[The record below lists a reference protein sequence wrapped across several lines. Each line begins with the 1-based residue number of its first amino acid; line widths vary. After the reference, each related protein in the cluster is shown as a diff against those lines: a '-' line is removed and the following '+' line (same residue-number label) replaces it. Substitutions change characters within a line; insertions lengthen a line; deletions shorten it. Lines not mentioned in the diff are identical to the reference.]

1 MTPLKFWKRKLP
13 LTLAWILVIAV
24 ITVFLSTGISL
35 FYTTGA
41 LPRLVDENNKTVALI
56 GEGYVFKEGES
67 GYYGSKS
74 TALTQKHYE
83 ELLTMNSVKNV
94 YVNKITG
101 AYSENFYAQLP
112 WEPFG
117 YYLDYADNKP
127 YNDAIVVGE
136 ILYADYY
143 SKIERIGVSF
153 DGESEK
159 EYNRRVFRLMIVV
172 EDLYL
177 FNDVF
182 TDGVF
187 HEFKCVEL
195 IVPVLYEDETEL
207 FKNGERYIFY
217 LENYRDQLNGYGIGP
232 SAMCNTG
239 MHFDGKGIQ
248 VIDGGEEFY
257 AFVPDEVTLAD
268 GVYAST
274 LKVFSDSSR
283 MPVISPVDGSVED
296 FLASPENKDWKD
308 LFKMLETVNCCL
320 PVVGTDCLE
329 GQYAFITDRAK
340 IIDGRAFT
348 AEEYAN
354 GEKVIVISK
363 AIAEDGKFSVGDVIK
378 ISQFDLTRE
387 SGRTQDYFDERK
399 DEALF
404 DEAINI
410 NPSIGSFISAPK
422 FSTTDEEFTIVGIYE
437 QSEEWSETMFSFTPN
452 TVFMPSSAQI
462 DGGYGGVAYSD
473 DMENSD
479 GETKLYRNGAE
490 GIGLVVE
497 LKNGMTDEFRQE
509 IANTDMAEC
518 FLIFEQ
524 GYDEAIIPARLLA
537 SMGQRL
543 FIIIF
548 CGWFMVLI
556 LYVLLYQL
564 KQNKNLGIM
573 RSVGVTSGKARRYI
587 FSCCLLPVLL
597 GSVLGSVLS
606 VRLIQGIQSKLVG
619 YIMSDGEIGE
629 QMQGLTQLLEY
640 NQADPKIF
648 ILAALAQICIFAVVL
663 WICAYAVAKRPPRKL
678 TSK

>member
-1 MTPLKFWKRKLP
+1 MTPLKFWKRKMP
-13 LTLAWILVIAV
+13 LTLAWILVIAI
-24 ITVFLSTGISL
+24 ITVFLNTGISL

-56 GEGYVFKEGES
+56 GEGYVFKDGAS

-94 YVNKITG
+94 YVNRITG

-112 WEPFG
+112 WEPYG
-117 YYLDYADNKP
+117 YYLDYEANEP
-127 YNDAIVVGE
+127 YNDAIAVGK
-136 ILYADYY
+136 ILYAERYPT
-143 SKIERIGVSF
+143 SEKIDVFF
-153 DGESEK
+153 DGETK
-159 EYNRRVFRLMIVV
+159 MEYNRGVFRLMISV

-187 HEFKCVEL
+187 HEFEYVEL
-195 IVPVLYEDETEL
+195 VVPILYENEAEL
-207 FKNGERYIFY
+207 FKRGERCIFY
-217 LENYRDQLNGYGIGP
+217 LENYRNQLNSYGLGP
-232 SAMCNTG
+232 SAMCSTG
-239 MHFDGKGIQ
+239 LHFDGKGIQ
-248 VIDGGEEFY
+248 VISEGEEFY
-257 AFVPDEVTLAD
+257 AFVPDEVVVGD
-268 GVYAST
+268 DVYAST
-274 LKVFSDSSR
+274 LKTSYNSSR
-283 MPVISPVDGSVED
+283 MPVISPIDGTVEG
-296 FLASPENKDWKD
+296 FLDAPENKDWKD
-308 LFKMLETVNCCL
+308 LFKMIETVNCCL

-329 GQYAFITDRAK
+329 GQYAFITDKAK

-363 AIAEDGKFSVGDVIK
+363 AIAEDGNVGVGDVIR

-387 SGRTQDYFDERK
+387 SGRTQNYFDELNDK
-399 DEALF
+399 ALF

-410 NPSIGSFISAPK
+410 NPTVGSFASIPK
-422 FSTTDEEFTIVGIYE
+422 FTTNDEEFTIVGIYD

-462 DGGYGGVAYSD
+462 DGGYGGFAYSD
-473 DMENSD
+473 
-479 GETKLYRNGAE
+479 GAKLYRNGSE

-509 IANTDMAEC
+509 IASTDMAEC

-524 GYDEAIIPARLLA
+524 SYDEAIIPARLLA

-543 FIIIF
+543 FIIVF

-564 KQNKNLGIM
+564 KQNKTLGIM

-587 FSCCLLPVLL
+587 FLCCLLPVAL
-597 GSVLGSVLS
+597 GTCLGSVLS
-606 VRLIQGIQSKLVG
+606 VRLIKGIQGKLVG
-619 YIMSDGEIGE
+619 YIMSDSEMGS
-629 QMQGLTQLLEY
+629 QMLGLTQLLEN
-640 NQADPKIF
+640 NQVDPKIF
-648 ILAALAQICIFAVVL
+648 VFAALVQICVFAVAL
-663 WICAYAVAKRPPRKL
+663 WICAYTVAKRPPRKL